1 MKILYIIAAFLGACS
16 FIAKASAGAE
26 LAPGTYRAASVK
38 GSAQWFNPKTAET
51 LPLVNDQ
58 ELVEGAVITTGE
70 GGGLT
75 LVFASGAT
83 ATIGEKSEVTVSK
96 FEQQTFDAASVN
108 YRKGE
113 PSVSATEIKLTKG
126 NVTSRVSKL
135 KAESSYVIKTP
146 IGAAGVRGTTFRVSY
161 DVQSKILKVETAE
174 GKVVLLTTANV
185 EVPVEGGKDVEIK
198 FEVNEK
204 GEVEVGETVTGN
216 LSEVAIAELISTAQE
231 AIEALPPTGT
241 SVQVEQTE
249 LIQQQETQIITSDTN
264 P

>member
-16 FIAKASAGAE
+16 FIAKASAGSE

-38 GSAQWFNPKTAET
+38 GSAQWFNPKTSET

-83 ATIGEKSEVTVSK
+83 ATIGEKSEITVSK
-96 FEQQTFDAASVN
+96 FEQQTFEASSVN

-113 PSVSATEIKLTKG
+113 PSISATELKIVKG
-126 NVTSRVSKL
+126 SITSRVSKL
-135 KAESSYVIKTP
+135 KAESTYVIKTP
-146 IGAAGVRGTTFRVSY
+146 IGAAGVRGTTFRVSF
-161 DVQSKILKVETAE
+161 DPQLKMLKVETAE
-174 GKVVLLTTANV
+174 GKVAFFTNNNV
-185 EVPVEGGKDVEIK
+185 EVPVEGGKDIEIK
-198 FEVNEK
+198 FEVDPK
-204 GEVEVGETVTGN
+204 GEITLGDV
-216 LSEVAIAELISTAQE
+216 VAGDLAPDTITEIINAAQE
-231 AIEALPPTGT
+231 AIKELPPSDTPPA
-241 SVQVEQTE
+241 
-249 LIQQQETQIITSDTN
+249 IIPQQETQIITSDDKPN